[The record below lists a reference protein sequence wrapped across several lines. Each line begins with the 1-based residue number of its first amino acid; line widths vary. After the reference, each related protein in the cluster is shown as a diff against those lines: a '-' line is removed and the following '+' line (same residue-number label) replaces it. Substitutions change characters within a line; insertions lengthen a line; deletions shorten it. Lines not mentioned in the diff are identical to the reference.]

1 MKNSIKT
8 IILGKKIPLF
18 LDSGKQLKNFKIAYQ
33 TYGKLNKNKNNVIL
47 ICHALS
53 GDQFT
58 AGINP
63 FTKKPGWWSK
73 AIGPNLPIDTNRFFV
88 ICSNILGGCSGST
101 GPKELNPATK
111 KFFNMSFPVITI
123 RDMVKAQ
130 KMLIDELDI
139 KQLLSVIGGS
149 AGGFQ
154 ALQWAATY
162 PENVISAIPIATSFR
177 HSAQNIAFHEVG
189 RQAIMSDP
197 DWCNGNY
204 IDKKKTPKKGLS
216 VARMLA
222 HITYLSEEAFQRKF
236 GRNLQNKLSLAYSF
250 KTDFQVESYLKPQ
263 GKNFVDRFDAN
274 SYLYITRAMDYFDLP
289 NQKKG
294 GLKNIYKNTPVKFC
308 VISFT
313 SDWVYPTKYSKEIV
327 DSLNAVG
334 ANVSFV
340 EIQTDKGHDA
350 FLLDEKEFNETV
362 RGFLNSTANIMGVN

>member
-88 ICSNILGGCSGST
+88 ICSNILGGCFGST

-111 KFFNMSFPVITI
+111 KIFNMSFPVITI

-130 KMLIDELDI
+130 KMLIDELGI

-204 IDKKKTPKKGLS
+204 IDKK
-216 VARMLA
+216 
-222 HITYLSEEAFQRKF
+222 
-236 GRNLQNKLSLAYSF
+236 N
-250 KTDFQVESYLKPQ
+250 PQ
-263 GKNFVDRFDAN
+263 KRFV
-274 SYLYITRAMDYFDLP
+274 SC
-289 NQKKG
+289 Q
-294 GLKNIYKNTPVKFC
+294 
-308 VISFT
+308 
-313 SDWVYPTKYSKEIV
+313 
-327 DSLNAVG
+327 
-334 ANVSFV
+334 NVSTHNLS
-340 EIQTDKGHDA
+340 I
-350 FLLDEKEFNETV
+350 
-362 RGFLNSTANIMGVN
+362 